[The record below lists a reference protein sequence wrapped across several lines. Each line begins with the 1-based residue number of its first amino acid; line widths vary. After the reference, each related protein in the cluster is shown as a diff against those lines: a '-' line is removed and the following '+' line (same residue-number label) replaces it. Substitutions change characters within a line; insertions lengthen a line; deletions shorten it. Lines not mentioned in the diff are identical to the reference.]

1 MRAHF
6 ATAHHR
12 RYREAAGPLPARPSD
27 VVVHHVAQTV
37 RPVDPNPPNPA
48 MFG

>member
-1 MRAHF
+1 
-6 ATAHHR
+6 
-12 RYREAAGPLPARPSD
+12 

-37 RPVDPNPPNPA
+37 RPVDPNLPDPV